1 MAELYLI
8 RDCCTHNEDLHDT
21 RKNIKYFKNTRLYKK
36 IYLIRLRGAAMKVR
50 AIYPGSF
57 DPITNGHIYIAER
70 AAAIF
75 DEVIVSVLVNERKTS
90 AFTVEERCEMA
101 RESLRHIKNITVE
114 NFNGLLVDY
123 VRQKKAGVIIRGLR
137 AMSDFEYE
145 FQMALMNRQLAPE
158 IETFFIVTD
167 PKYSYVSSSSV
178 REIFH
183 FGGTVREVVPENVFK
198 KLRERYKG

>member
-1 MAELYLI
+1 M
-8 RDCCTHNEDLHDT
+8 H
-21 RKNIKYFKNTRLYKK
+21 IK
-36 IYLIRLRGAAMKVR
+36 AV
-50 AIYPGSF
+50 YPGSF

-70 AAAIF
+70 AAAVF
-75 DEVIVSVLVNERKTS
+75 DEVIVSILVNERKTS
-90 AFTVEERCEMA
+90 AFTVERCTMA
-101 RESLRHIKNITVE
+101 RESLSHIKNITVGS
-114 NFNGLLVDY
+114 FNGLLVDY
-123 VRQKKAGVIIRGLR
+123 VRQQKAGVIIRGLR

-183 FGGTVREVVPENVFK
+183 FGGTVKDVVPDGVYE
-198 KLRERYKG
+198 KLQERYNDKKN

>member
-1 MAELYLI
+1 
-8 RDCCTHNEDLHDT
+8 
-21 RKNIKYFKNTRLYKK
+21 
-36 IYLIRLRGAAMKVR
+36 MKVR

-75 DEVIVSVLVNERKTS
+75 DEVIVSVLVNERKNA
-90 AFTVEERCEMA
+90 AFSVEERCEMA
-101 RESLRHIKNITVE
+101 RDALKHVKNIKVDS
-114 NFNGLLVDY
+114 FNGLLVDY
-123 VRQKKAGVIIRGLR
+123 AKNQEAGVIIRGLR

-145 FQMALMNRQLAPE
+145 FQVALMNRQLAPE

-178 REIFH
+178 REIFN
-183 FGGTVREVVPENVFK
+183 FGGTVKDVVPENVFG
-198 KLRERYKG
+198 KLRERYRRGVL

>member
-1 MAELYLI
+1 MTSVLAE
-8 RDCCTHNEDLHDT
+8 
-21 RKNIKYFKNTRLYKK
+21 K
-36 IYLIRLRGAAMKVR
+36 ILPSR
-50 AIYPGSF
+50 AVYPGSF

-70 AAAIF
+70 AAAVF

-101 RESLRHIKNITVE
+101 RESLAHVKNITVGS
-114 NFNGLLVDY
+114 FNGLLVDY
-123 VRQKKAGVIIRGLR
+123 VRQQRAGVIIRGLR

-183 FGGTVREVVPENVFK
+183 FGGTVRDVVPAEVYK
-198 KLRERYKG
+198 RLRERYREN

>member
-1 MAELYLI
+1 
-8 RDCCTHNEDLHDT
+8 
-21 RKNIKYFKNTRLYKK
+21 
-36 IYLIRLRGAAMKVR
+36 MKVT
-50 AIYPGSF
+50 AVYPGSF

-70 AAAIF
+70 AAAVF
-75 DEVIVSVLVNERKTS
+75 DEVIVSVLVNERKVS
-90 AFTVEERCEMA
+90 AFSVEERCEMA
-101 RESLRHIKNITVE
+101 RETLGHVKNVTVDS
-114 NFNGLLVDY
+114 FNGLLVDY
-123 VRQKKAGVIIRGLR
+123 VRQKRAGVIVRGLR

-183 FGGTVREVVPENVFK
+183 FGGTVEDVVPRTVY
-198 KLRERYKG
+198 ERLKVRYRCQM

>member
-1 MAELYLI
+1 
-8 RDCCTHNEDLHDT
+8 
-21 RKNIKYFKNTRLYKK
+21 
-36 IYLIRLRGAAMKVR
+36 MKVR

-75 DEVIVSVLVNERKTS
+75 DEVIVSVLVNERKNA
-90 AFTVEERCEMA
+90 AFSVSERCEMA
-101 RESLRHIKNITVE
+101 RDSLNHIKNIKVDS
-114 NFNGLLVDY
+114 FNGLLVDY
-123 VRQKKAGVIIRGLR
+123 VRKKEAGVIIRGLR

-183 FGGTVREVVPENVFK
+183 FGGTVKDVVPQVVFD
-198 KLRERYKG
+198 KLRMLYNFN

>member
-1 MAELYLI
+1 M
-8 RDCCTHNEDLHDT
+8 
-21 RKNIKYFKNTRLYKK
+21 
-36 IYLIRLRGAAMKVR
+36 MKVT
-50 AIYPGSF
+50 AVYPGSF

-70 AAAIF
+70 AAAVF

-90 AFTVEERCEMA
+90 AFTVEERCVMA
-101 RESLRHIKNITVE
+101 RESLGHVKNITVDS
-114 NFNGLLVDY
+114 FNGLLVDY
-123 VRQKKAGVIIRGLR
+123 VRQKNAGVIVRGLR

-183 FGGTVREVVPENVFK
+183 FGGTVRDVVPQGVYE
-198 KLRERYKG
+198 KLSNRCCNP

>member
-1 MAELYLI
+1 M
-8 RDCCTHNEDLHDT
+8 
-21 RKNIKYFKNTRLYKK
+21 KIK
-36 IYLIRLRGAAMKVR
+36 AV
-50 AIYPGSF
+50 YPGSF

-75 DEVIVSVLVNERKTS
+75 DEVIVSVLVNERKNA
-90 AFTVEERCEMA
+90 AFTVKERCEMA
-101 RESLRHIKNITVE
+101 KESLNHIQNISIDS
-114 NFNGLLVDY
+114 FNGLLVDY
-123 VRQKKAGVIIRGLR
+123 VRHIGASVIIRGLR

-145 FQMALMNRQLAPE
+145 FQMALMNRRLAPE

-183 FGGTVREVVPENVFK
+183 FGGSVEGVVPDYVLE
-198 KLRERYKG
+198 KLKAHYH

>member
-1 MAELYLI
+1 
-8 RDCCTHNEDLHDT
+8 
-21 RKNIKYFKNTRLYKK
+21 
-36 IYLIRLRGAAMKVR
+36 MKVR

-75 DEVIVSVLVNERKTS
+75 DEVIVSVLINERKS
-90 AFTVEERCEMA
+90 AAFSVEQRCEMA
-101 RESLRHIKNITVE
+101 RESLKHVPNIKIDS
-114 NFNGLLVDY
+114 FNGLLVDY
-123 VRQKKAGVIIRGLR
+123 VKQKNASVIIRGLR

-183 FGGTVREVVPENVFK
+183 FGGTVKDVVPSVVFE
-198 KLRERYKG
+198 KLRELYKN

>member
-1 MAELYLI
+1 
-8 RDCCTHNEDLHDT
+8 
-21 RKNIKYFKNTRLYKK
+21 
-36 IYLIRLRGAAMKVR
+36 MKVR

-57 DPITNGHIYIAER
+57 DPITNGHVYIAER

-75 DEVIVSVLVNERKTS
+75 DEVIVSVLINERKS
-90 AFTVEERCEMA
+90 AAFSVDERSEMA
-101 RESLRHIKNITVE
+101 RDSLKHVSNIKVDS
-114 NFNGLLVDY
+114 FNGLLVDY

-183 FGGTVREVVPENVFK
+183 FGGTVKDVVPHVVFE
-198 KLRERYKG
+198 KLTSQIMPGGN

>member
-1 MAELYLI
+1 M
-8 RDCCTHNEDLHDT
+8 
-21 RKNIKYFKNTRLYKK
+21 
-36 IYLIRLRGAAMKVR
+36 MKVT
-50 AIYPGSF
+50 AVYPGSF

-70 AAAIF
+70 AAAVF
-75 DEVIVSVLVNERKTS
+75 DEVIVSILVNERKTS
-90 AFTVEERCEMA
+90 AFSVEERCVMA
-101 RESLRHIKNITVE
+101 RESLGHVKNITVDS
-114 NFNGLLVDY
+114 FNGLLVDY
-123 VRQKKAGVIIRGLR
+123 VRQKNAGAIVRGLR

-183 FGGTVREVVPENVFK
+183 FGGTVRDVVPEGVYK
-198 KLRERYKG
+198 KLREHYHNP

>member
-1 MAELYLI
+1 
-8 RDCCTHNEDLHDT
+8 
-21 RKNIKYFKNTRLYKK
+21 
-36 IYLIRLRGAAMKVR
+36 MKTTAV
-50 AIYPGSF
+50 YPGSF

-70 AAAIF
+70 AAAVF
-75 DEVIVSVLVNERKTS
+75 DKVIVSVLVNERKTS

-101 RESLRHIKNITVE
+101 REALSHIKNITVDS
-114 NFNGLLVDY
+114 FNGLLVDY
-123 VRQKKAGVIIRGLR
+123 ARQRKAEVIIRGLR

-183 FGGTVREVVPENVFK
+183 FGGTVKDVVPPGVY
-198 KLRERYKG
+198 ERLIQHYDTGTA

>member
-1 MAELYLI
+1 M
-8 RDCCTHNEDLHDT
+8 
-21 RKNIKYFKNTRLYKK
+21 KIK
-36 IYLIRLRGAAMKVR
+36 
-50 AIYPGSF
+50 AIYPGSC

-70 AAAIF
+70 AAKIF
-75 DEVIVSVLVNERKTS
+75 DEVIVSVLINERKNG
-90 AFTVEERCEMA
+90 AFTIEERCEMA
-101 RESLRHIKNITVE
+101 RKSLSHIKNIKVDS
-114 NFNGLLVDY
+114 FNGLLIDY

-183 FGGTVREVVPENVFK
+183 FGGTVNGIVPDIVFE
-198 KLRERYKG
+198 KLKERYQN

>member
-1 MAELYLI
+1 
-8 RDCCTHNEDLHDT
+8 
-21 RKNIKYFKNTRLYKK
+21 
-36 IYLIRLRGAAMKVR
+36 MKVR

-57 DPITNGHIYIAER
+57 DPITNGHIYIAKR

-75 DEVIVSVLVNERKTS
+75 DEVVVSVLVNERKNA
-90 AFTVEERCEMA
+90 AFSVEERCGMA
-101 RESLRHIKNITVE
+101 KESLKHIKNIKVDS
-114 NFNGLLVDY
+114 FNGLLVDY
-123 VRQKKAGVIIRGLR
+123 VKQKEASVIIRGLR

-178 REIFH
+178 REVFN
-183 FGGTVREVVPENVFK
+183 FGGTVKDVVPQNVFE
-198 KLRERYKG
+198 KLREKYQNHE

>member
-1 MAELYLI
+1 
-8 RDCCTHNEDLHDT
+8 
-21 RKNIKYFKNTRLYKK
+21 
-36 IYLIRLRGAAMKVR
+36 MKVR

-75 DEVIVSVLVNERKTS
+75 DEVIVSVLVNERKS
-90 AFTVEERCEMA
+90 AAFTVKERCEMA
-101 RESLRHIKNITVE
+101 RDSLKHVANIKVDS
-114 NFNGLLVDY
+114 FNGLLVDY
-123 VRQKKAGVIIRGLR
+123 VKQKVAAVIIRGLR

-183 FGGTVREVVPENVFK
+183 FGGTVKDVVPRVVFE
-198 KLRERYKG
+198 KLKTLHKGK

>member
-1 MAELYLI
+1 
-8 RDCCTHNEDLHDT
+8 
-21 RKNIKYFKNTRLYKK
+21 
-36 IYLIRLRGAAMKVR
+36 MKVR
-50 AIYPGSF
+50 AVYPGSF

-70 AAAIF
+70 AATIF
-75 DEVIVSVLVNERKTS
+75 DEVIVSVLVNERKS
-90 AFTVEERCEMA
+90 AAFSVDERCEMA
-101 RESLRHIKNITVE
+101 RESLAHVKNITVDS
-114 NFNGLLVDY
+114 FNGLLVDY
-123 VRQKKAGVIIRGLR
+123 VRQNEAGVIIRGLR

-183 FGGTVREVVPENVFK
+183 FGGTVKDVVPKNVFE
-198 KLRERYKG
+198 KLRERYRET

>member
-1 MAELYLI
+1 
-8 RDCCTHNEDLHDT
+8 
-21 RKNIKYFKNTRLYKK
+21 
-36 IYLIRLRGAAMKVR
+36 MKSR
-50 AIYPGSF
+50 AVYPGSF

-70 AAAIF
+70 AAAVF
-75 DEVIVSVLVNERKTS
+75 DEVIVSVLVNERKVS

-101 RESLRHIKNITVE
+101 RESLGHVKNIIVDS
-114 NFNGLLVDY
+114 FNGLLVDY

-183 FGGTVREVVPENVFK
+183 FGGTVKDVVPSGVFS
-198 KLRERYKG
+198 KLRERYSAKESLPL